1 MIRGPAR
8 SEIWTISGNDYAGK
22 PRPALIIQS
31 DKYSR
36 ADSIS
41 LIPLTADINNAS
53 HLRIDLPPDE
63 INGLRLPSQLMVDK
77 ITTIPKSK
85 LGRKVGFVNQET
97 MAAVA
102 QALKMFLELDEL
114 EKTTH

>member
-1 MIRGPAR
+1 
-8 SEIWTISGNDYAGK
+8 
-22 PRPALIIQS
+22 
-31 DKYSR
+31 
-36 ADSIS
+36 
-41 LIPLTADINNAS
+41 
-53 HLRIDLPPDE
+53 
-63 INGLRLPSQLMVDK
+63 MVDK